1 MARRVVLVT
10 GGTGDI
16 GKEICLHLAR
26 RHQRV
31 AFTYS
36 SNAAAAAQL
45 IADCLAAGIAENDI
59 CSFHADFR
67 SAAGI
72 QALVEHV
79 VSRFGRIDVLI
90 NNAAVVHDT
99 RDALAAT
106 FDDFVSTTA
115 EAMAINATAPMHL
128 SFLVA
133 KRFRKQER
141 LAGLPEEKEAGRIAG
156 DDWVETHV
164 GHTVKKVEV
173 DVDGDEDDGWGGS
186 DDDNDAKAPKQQGA
200 SEVRFYDVTVVYD
213 QYYASPRVFLF
224 GYDAQSQPLTKE
236 EMMEDVYA
244 DNREKTVTVDPHP
257 FLKAPCI
264 SIHPCRHAE
273 TMRRIIERFE
283 IRMADEQEEAGVPE
297 SERVAFIFPTYLALF
312 VFLKFIASV
321 VPTIS
326 YDISVDLDM

>member
-141 LAGLPEEKEAGRIAG
+141 LAGLPEEKEAGRIVNVSSRAVHQG
-156 DDWVETHV
+156 DPRAPWYAA
-164 GHTVKKVEV
+164 
-173 DVDGDEDDGWGGS
+173 
-186 DDDNDAKAPKQQGA
+186 AKAATTKFLQSLAKPYA
-200 SEVRFYDVTVVYD
+200 SEGIYIFITAPGAVEGSIWQERST
-213 QYYASPRVFLF
+213 
-224 GYDAQSQPLTKE
+224 SQELE
-236 EMMEDVYA
+236 EMRSSHPLERLGMPEEVARVCGFLALDA
-244 DNREKTVTVDPHP
+244 PAMMTGSTVDLTQA
-257 FLKAPCI
+257 FY
-264 SIHPCRHAE
+264 
-273 TMRRIIERFE
+273 
-283 IRMADEQEEAGVPE
+283 IR
-297 SERVAFIFPTYLALF
+297 
-312 VFLKFIASV
+312 
-321 VPTIS
+321 
-326 YDISVDLDM
+326 